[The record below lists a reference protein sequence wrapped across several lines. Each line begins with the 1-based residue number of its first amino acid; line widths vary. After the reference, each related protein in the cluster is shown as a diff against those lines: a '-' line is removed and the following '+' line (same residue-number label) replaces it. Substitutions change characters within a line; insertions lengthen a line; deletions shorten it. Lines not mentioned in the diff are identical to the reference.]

1 MRLRLAAPTLGAPD
15 WPRERLW
22 LWRLGFPPVRAL
34 ALFLAPARIE
44 GLAGLPRQ
52 GAYIVVANHVSWID
66 PPWIA
71 FALNTAVRYM
81 AKEEVFR
88 IPVVGGVLRAV
99 GCFPIRRGS
108 ADRRALVTAL
118 RVLAAGQP
126 LGFFPEG
133 HRSDTGALIRA
144 HPGIG
149 MLAVRSGAPLVP
161 IGVIGSDRARL
172 GRFWRRDITVRIGPS
187 FRASELGVSGDQE
200 VADAIMRRI
209 ATLLPPPMRGM
220 YT

>member
-1 MRLRLAAPTLGAPD
+1 MRLPALTLGAPE

-22 LWRLGFPPVRAL
+22 LWRAGFPPVRAL
-34 ALFLAPARIE
+34 ALLLAPTRIE
-44 GLAGLPRQ
+44 GLATVPRE
-52 GAYIVVANHVSWID
+52 GPYIVVANHVSWMD

-81 AKEEVFR
+81 AKDEIFR
-88 IPVVGGVLRAV
+88 IPLLGGLLRAI
-99 GCFPIRRGS
+99 GCFPIRRGG

-133 HRSDTGALIRA
+133 HRSESGALIRA

-149 MLAVRSGAPLVP
+149 MLAVRSGVPLVP
-161 IGVIGSDRARL
+161 IGVIGTDRARL
-172 GRFWRRDITVRIGPS
+172 GAFWRRDITVRIGLP
-187 FRASELGVSGDQE
+187 FRAGELGIRGDQE
-200 VADAIMRRI
+200 VADAIMGRV
-209 ATLLPPPMRGM
+209 ATLLPPPMRGV